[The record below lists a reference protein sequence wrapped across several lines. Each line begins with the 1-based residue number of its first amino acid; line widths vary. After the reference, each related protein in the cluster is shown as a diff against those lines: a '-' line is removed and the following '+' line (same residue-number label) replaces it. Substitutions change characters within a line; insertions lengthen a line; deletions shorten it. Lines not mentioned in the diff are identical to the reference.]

1 MLLIEVIPNLD
12 QGCIIYFS
20 LINDENSSKARK
32 NIFFHYTFEYSSID
46 DLLDCC
52 ITLFEKFGF
61 KICKSSLHKNKNS
74 KKYYLTLTVIEDKNK
89 EIISF
94 LKEFSMFLSKE
105 RYIQYYINEHFE
117 LIIKNNAL
125 EVLYNNFK

>member
-20 LINDENSSKARK
+20 LINNENSSKSKK
-32 NIFFHYTFEYSSID
+32 NTFLNYTFEYSSID

-61 KICKSSLHKNKNS
+61 KIFKSSLHKNKNS
-74 KKYYLTLTVIEDKNK
+74 KKYYLTLTVTEDKNK
-89 EIISF
+89 EIINF
-94 LKEFSMFLSKE
+94 LKEFSIFLSKE
-105 RYIQYYINEHFE
+105 SSVQYYINEHFKP
-117 LIIKNNAL
+117 IIKNNAL

>member
-20 LINDENSSKARK
+20 LMNDENSSKTRK
-32 NIFFHYTFEYSSID
+32 NIFFYYTFEYSLID

-94 LKEFSMFLSKE
+94 LKEFSIFFSKE
-105 RYIQYYINEHFE
+105 RYMQYYINEHFE

>member
-20 LINDENSSKARK
+20 LINNEDSSKSKK
-32 NIFFHYTFEYSSID
+32 NIFLNYTFEYSSID

-61 KICKSSLHKNKNS
+61 KIFKSSLHKNKNS
-74 KKYYLTLTVIEDKNK
+74 KKYYLTLTVTEDKNK
-89 EIISF
+89 EIINF
-94 LKEFSMFLSKE
+94 LKEVSIFLSKE
-105 RYIQYYINEHFE
+105 SYVQYYINEHFKP
-117 LIIKNNAL
+117 IIKNNAL